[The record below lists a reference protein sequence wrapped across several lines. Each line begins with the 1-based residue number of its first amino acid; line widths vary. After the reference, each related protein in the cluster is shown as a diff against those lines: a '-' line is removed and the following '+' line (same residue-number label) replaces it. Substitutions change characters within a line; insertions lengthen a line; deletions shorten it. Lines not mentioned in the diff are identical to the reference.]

1 MVSSIP
7 GFYLLDAS
15 STSHPTIPSCD
26 NQKCLQ
32 TLPNAPGGAKSSSA
46 ENYPLTRRM
55 RQEHQS
61 TEDGVTQSVHLIYY
75 GSTELYSLMK
85 SRKRDENTVWTAI
98 IPNNKQIAQGEHWNE
113 KGINTLSVSF
123 SSCVLS
129 QWQHLAVLNGTHCD
143 PEIIH
148 LICTQTKAGVK
159 KKGSQFYWEMVY

>member
-1 MVSSIP
+1 MYCRMVSSIP

-46 ENYPLTRRM
+46 KNYPLTRRM

-98 IPNNKQIAQGEHWNE
+98 IPNNKQMLIV
-113 KGINTLSVSF
+113 NTEMKKESTLFQSVS
-123 SSCVLS
+123 VLVCS
-129 QWQHLAVLNGTHCD
+129 HSDSILQC
-143 PEIIH
+143 
-148 LICTQTKAGVK
+148 
-159 KKGSQFYWEMVY
+159 